1 MQDNLDDLVVLLLRQ
16 RHRTDAV
23 RLYQDEMQIN
33 PLEAKQAVDGIARR
47 NGIPVTLQHS
57 IQGLWLGAT
66 LAGIPPA
73 SHQTISSSLID

>member
-47 NGIPVTLQHS
+47 NGIPTRHIQHMV
-57 IQGLWLGAT
+57 WLALMLIAALAYAGAV
-66 LAGIPPA
+66 LAR
-73 SHQTISSSLID
+73 